1 MDPADRI
8 IDLYQRRARAWDE
21 ARGQGLFERA
31 LLERTLLERAWLD
44 RFTGLLPP
52 GGTVLDVGCGSG
64 EPIARHLIASRFA
77 VTGVDAAA
85 AMIELCRSRLPSA
98 TWLVGDMRELALGR
112 RFDGLI
118 AWDSFFHLRPQEQRA
133 MFPVMAAHTGANAV
147 MMFTSG
153 PSLGEAIGTFE
164 GEPLY
169 HASLDA
175 AEYRALL
182 DAQGFQVVAHIADDP
197 TCGGHTVWLA
207 QRRHTELGAR

>member
-1 MDPADRI
+1 MMDPADRI
-8 IDLYQRRARAWDE
+8 IDLYQRHARAWDE

-31 LLERTLLERAWLD
+31 WLD
-44 RFTGLLPP
+44 RFTALLPP

-77 VTGVDAAA
+77 VTGVDAAP
-85 AMIELCRSRLPSA
+85 AMIELCRSRFPSA

-118 AWDSFFHLRPQEQRA
+118 AWDSFFHLRPQEQRV
-133 MFPVMAAHTGANAV
+133 MFPVLAAHTGANAV

-169 HASLDA
+169 HGSLDA
-175 AEYRALL
+175 GEYRALL

-207 QRRHTELGAR
+207 QRRQAGMGAR